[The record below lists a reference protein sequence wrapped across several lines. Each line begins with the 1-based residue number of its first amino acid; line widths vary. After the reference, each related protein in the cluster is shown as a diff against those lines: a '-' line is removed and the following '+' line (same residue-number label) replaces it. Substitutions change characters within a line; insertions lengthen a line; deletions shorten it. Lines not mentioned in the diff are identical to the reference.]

1 MRVGDILRT
10 PYAEPDSHWDLDSE
24 GRNTGVELPGRR
36 PSMAAS
42 GLPGV
47 GGEVDPEVVEPHRT
61 INRLRLVVK
70 KWRDGGYP
78 GTTSNTRRLLEFWL
92 RADPGTADM
101 RPFWCQMEAIETI
114 IWLFEAGQSHSPSLH
129 QKIMGGLNMVNRRHN
144 DGIPRTAFKMATGT
158 GKTNV
163 MAMTMLWI
171 LANRANLDGSST
183 NFLVIAPNLPVK
195 DRLHVLKPNYGKG
208 LWEAITPRSFRQHV
222 RRAEITII
230 NFQAFHRKNA
240 TFDGKS
246 PGKMEW
252 ALLGES
258 AVENFREN
266 DADMIQRVLKSHGAD
281 SKFIVINDEAHHCYK
296 PTGALQQDSDEE
308 ERKNAALWFSALKVL
323 NEQGRLEWV
332 YDFSATPMW
341 LSIPRGLDSEL
352 FPWTVSDYPLMDAIE
367 SGLVKIPRVPVRDDT
382 ESYKPKYRNI
392 YEYNERN
399 VLTDNLS
406 TKVYEPLKQ
415 LYYNYKNGVS
425 PKYEDIGV
433 IPVFIVVANNIKNAT
448 ALYRWIAGSWDKK
461 AGRGSRGKL
470 DMFSNYG
477 MDGMPAAR
485 PPTMLVHS
493 KPPDKTLLAGRYK
506 DMVDEQSRLFGLE
519 GKLADRDLQIR
530 EMLMSIGS
538 GDAEHI
544 RCVVSVNML
553 TEGWDA
559 KNVTHIFGYRKFDSL
574 LLCEQVTGR
583 ALRRTSFNGYGKQ
596 TPEYANVF
604 GVPYTF
610 ARGGEAD
617 PQPPIQP
624 YDVFSV
630 PEREMFRIQFPNVV
644 DYRNP
649 EVRRRFRLDPDK
661 VKPYTVDPDEPTETV
676 AAGAGG
682 EELRTSRH
690 RRRQTAVWRTAS
702 SVSRL
707 LNADS
712 GEDQDTRV
720 IAGRGMSFVDSVRIV
735 KEWLVHP
742 NVTCTDVAG
751 IAADPHAPR
760 HIADA
765 CVYDDRGTGPRP
777 VFADERMEGERVL
790 ATENVM
796 FQTTLQHTYPEA
808 SSGGGE
814 PGILKKSELNRAAC
828 HTYSEVVI
836 ARVLDTHPLI
846 EAWARNFRL
855 DFRIPWLDEGAR
867 RYMEPD
873 FVARAKAKDGG
884 KLHLVIEF
892 KGMKQGEAD
901 EETKRRYMEKVW
913 CPAVSGYAEYGEW
926 RGVWIEDV
934 GFAHAQISEACS

>member
-1 MRVGDILRT
+1 MDDILRT
-10 PYAEPDSHWDLDSE
+10 PYAEPDSHLELDAG

-47 GGEVDPEVVEPHRT
+47 GGEVDPEVVEPHKT
-61 INRLRLVVK
+61 INRLRLAVK
-70 KWRDGGYP
+70 EWRDGGYP

-92 RADPGTADM
+92 RTDPGTVGM

-114 IWLFEAGQSHSPSLH
+114 VWLFEAGQSHNPSPH
-129 QKIMGGLNMVNRRHN
+129 QKIMDGLDMANRRHN
-144 DGIPRTAFKMATGT
+144 DGIPRAAFKMATGT

-171 LANRANLDGSST
+171 LVNRENPDGGST

-195 DRLHVLKPNYGKG
+195 DRLRVLKPNYGKE
-208 LWEAITPRSFRQHV
+208 LWGAITPRSFRRHIK
-222 RRAEITII
+222 RAEVSIV
-230 NFQAFHRKNA
+230 NFQAFQRKNA

-246 PGKMEW
+246 PGKREW

-258 AVENFREN
+258 AAENFRES
-266 DADMIQRVLKSHGAD
+266 DADMVRRVLKSHGDD

-296 PTGALQQDSDEE
+296 PAGTVQRGGDEE
-308 ERKNAALWFSALKVL
+308 ERESAALWFSALKVL
-323 NEQGRLEWV
+323 NEQGRLERV

-341 LSIPRGLDSEL
+341 LSVPRGLDSEL
-352 FPWTVSDYPLMDAIE
+352 FPWTVSDYPLLDAIE
-367 SGLVKIPRVPVRDDT
+367 SGLVKMPRVPVRDDT
-382 ESYKPKYRNI
+382 ESHEPRYRKI
-392 YEYNERN
+392 YEHNDGKD
-399 VLTDNLS
+399 LTDNLS
-406 TKVYEPLKQ
+406 TNVHEPLKQ
-415 LYYNYKNGVS
+415 LYHDYQNKVS

-461 AGRGSRGKL
+461 SGRGTRGKF

-477 MDGMPAAR
+477 MDGRPVER

-506 DMVDEQSRLFGLE
+506 DMVEEQSGLFGFK
-519 GKLADRDLQIR
+519 GRLADREQQIR
-530 EMLMSIGS
+530 DMLTSIGS
-538 GDAEHI
+538 GDAKHI
-544 RCVVSVNML
+544 RCVVSVSML

-559 KNVTHIFGYRKFDSL
+559 KNVTHVFGYRKFDSL

-583 ALRRTSFNGYGKQ
+583 ALRRTSFVGYGKQ

-610 ARGGEAD
+610 ARGGETD
-617 PQPPIQP
+617 PQPPVQP

-649 EVRRRFRLDPDK
+649 EVRRRFRLDPAK
-661 VKPYTVDPDEPTETV
+661 VKPYTVPDEPTETV
-676 AAGAGG
+676 VGGAGG
-682 EELRTSRH
+682 EELRTSR
-690 RRRQTAVWRTAS
+690 RRREQTAIWYTAR

-712 GEDQDTRV
+712 GEDHDTRA
-720 IAGRGMSFVDSVRIV
+720 IMGRGLSFADSVGIV
-735 KEWLVHP
+735 KEWLEHP
-742 NVTCTDVAG
+742 NVTCADVAG
-751 IAADPHAPR
+751 IAADPHASQ

-765 CVYDDRGTGPRP
+765 CVYDDRHTGPRP

-790 ATENVM
+790 ATEDVM
-796 FQTTLQHTYPEA
+796 FQTTLRHTYPEA
-808 SSGGGE
+808 PSDGAE
-814 PGILKKSELNRAAC
+814 PDILKKSELNRAAC
-828 HTYSEVVI
+828 HTHSEVVV

-873 FVARAKAKDGG
+873 FVARAKTKDGG

-892 KGMKQGEAD
+892 KGERQGEVD

-934 GFAHAQISEACS
+934 ESAHAQISEACS